1 MEEKKEIIF
10 DRKLCEKKIEKPHIR
25 DRICPNKM
33 DTLFWCVFIAVY
45 GYDEYNTIS
54 NHFSNREM
62 EERQKMMDFLK
73 KKPSLI
79 KNSNVKITKVAF
91 QEMLTDLM
99 INKKVTL
106 SILILFCIY
115 YNITIFVVIDDIYM
129 EFSVNNGENNIS
141 DKEIHI
147 IHKNTKRDYEIDLN
161 PTKEKL
167 DFIFSNYIKIEN
179 AVKPLKGISNYTSNE
194 LKELLS
200 KINKTEAK
208 TDLKTKTDI
217 YNYICEYCAK
227 KIL

>member
-1 MEEKKEIIF
+1 MTEILNKVFFPVENFNNEESISLLEKYMFTKDFIFLYDLSKIKEQNVEKKSVVIEEPTRAINNIFVEEKKEIIF

-129 EFSVNNGENNIS
+129 EFSVN
-141 DKEIHI
+141 
-147 IHKNTKRDYEIDLN
+147 
-161 PTKEKL
+161 
-167 DFIFSNYIKIEN
+167 KIGR
-179 AVKPLKGISNYTSNE
+179 AHV
-194 LKELLS
+194 
-200 KINKTEAK
+200 
-208 TDLKTKTDI
+208 
-217 YNYICEYCAK
+217 
-227 KIL
+227 